1 MIKLKKGKF
10 IVIEGV
16 DGSGIST
23 QTGMLQSWMS
33 NNEETFGKTH
43 FTKEPTD
50 GPVGSIIRLALA
62 KRLKTLDEKVMA
74 LLFAADRLDHL
85 YCQGEEQKAG
95 IATLLE
101 KGFNVISDR
110 YYLSSFAY
118 QSLAENL
125 DWLRQINRYS
135 QKPDLTVLL
144 QVPVEESAQRRSKS
158 RIHDELYEREDY
170 LSKVS
175 QNYDNIAN
183 TLIKEGENIVIVN
196 GFRHKDL
203 VFADIKNAVT
213 QLFD

>member
-1 MIKLKKGKF
+1 MKKGKF
-10 IVIEGV
+10 IALEGV

-23 QTGMLQSWMS
+23 QTGLLQSWMI
-33 NNEETFGKTH
+33 NNEADFGKTY

-50 GPVGSIIRLALA
+50 GPVGNIIRLALA

-85 YCQGEEQKAG
+85 CCKGEEQQKEG
-95 IATLLE
+95 IVTLLE

-118 QSLAENL
+118 QSMAVNL
-125 DWLRQINRYS
+125 EWLRQINKYS
-135 QKPDLTVLL
+135 LKPDLTILL

-170 LSKVS
+170 LLRISR
-175 QNYDNIAN
+175 NYETIAKS
-183 TLIKEGENIVIVN
+183 LMSEGENIVIIN
-196 GFRHKDL
+196 GFRDKNI
-203 VFADIKNAVT
+203 VFEDIKNAVS
-213 QLFD
+213 QLF